1 MSFVMVELGFLYVPN
16 KKDLYSFLF
25 EAIVEASGFI
35 NENLSSSD
43 LPVETNEEEILEQ
56 GMKHFINSHESVDP
70 LFLHNFSIH

>member
-1 MSFVMVELGFLYVPN
+1 MVELGFLYVPN

-56 GMKHFINSHESVDP
+56 GMKHFIHSHESVDP
-70 LFLHNFSIH
+70 FFLHNCSIH